1 MQTFKLEYKRTVFI
15 HHPIYSLLHHTF
27 SLAPGGLKAVN
38 VCANRPLIEKLFMLS
53 SGSIRIRGET
63 GGVASHHKERLQI
76 QMLQLGFQF
85 HLRDVS
91 LGGLSLHH
99 LHATC
104 GTRLG
109 SPRCAQSFSSFQ
121 INKFPLS
128 SSAVAGTT
136 CSLNTWSRSLNI
148 PEGFLNDCR
157 HRGNLSPGL
166 KWTDSQASRTLAN
179 KGLSFNRS
187 VLFLISRRK

>member
-1 MQTFKLEYKRTVFI
+1 MQTFKLEYKHTIFI

-38 VCANRPLIEKLFMLS
+38 VCVNRPLIEKLFMLS

-76 QMLQLGFQF
+76 QMLQLEFQF
-85 HLRDVS
+85 HLRAVS

-99 LHATC
+99 LHVTC

-109 SPRCAQSFSSFQ
+109 SPRCAQSFPHFKLIISH
-121 INKFPLS
+121 FPPVLLL
-128 SSAVAGTT
+128 VQLVLLT
-136 CSLNTWSRSLNI
+136 LWSRSLNI

-157 HRGNLSPGL
+157 HRRNLSPGL